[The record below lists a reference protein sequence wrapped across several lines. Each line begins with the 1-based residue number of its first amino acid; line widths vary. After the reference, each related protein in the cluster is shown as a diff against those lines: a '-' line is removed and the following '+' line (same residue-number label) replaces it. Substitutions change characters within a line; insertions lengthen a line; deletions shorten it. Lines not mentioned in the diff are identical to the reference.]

1 VIGAGGTA
9 DPCWGPA
16 VNGLVNGHTLAFCEN
31 TGVTA
36 AEFGHILA
44 NPAAQ
49 INTSLGGNPD
59 LKPEIADTYTYGV
72 VFEPTFVPSLV
83 MSVDYYRIVIKS
95 TIESL
100 SSNTVVNNCGITGSA
115 ALCGLIHRG
124 VGTGSLWFNNTN
136 FVDTSEVN
144 IGHVST
150 QGLDLAAH
158 YSVDIGP
165 GGKLGFNIS
174 GTRTLNFLT
183 QPLPTG
189 GAYDCVGYYGTT
201 CGAPAPAW
209 RHTLN
214 SSWLAPWA
222 GLSMT
227 ARWRYIGPVTSDR
240 VSQDPQLSQ
249 TYFAPTA
256 HIGGFSYIDL
266 SASIPIPS
274 TGISFRFG
282 VNNIADKAPP
292 IVANGNYS
300 DCPNSSCNDNT
311 WVGTYDTLGRYLY
324 AHVTAKF

>member
-1 VIGAGGTA
+1 LT
-9 DPCWGPA
+9 
-16 VNGLVNGHTLAFCEN
+16 FCEN
-31 TGVTA
+31 TGVTP

-72 VFEPTFVPSLV
+72 VFQPTFVPSLV
-83 MSVDYYRIVIKS
+83 MSVDYYRIVIKN
-95 TIESL
+95 TITSL
-100 SSNTVVNNCGITGSA
+100 TSNTVVNNCGITGSPK
-115 ALCGLIHRG
+115 LCGLIHRG

-136 FVDTSEVN
+136 FVNTQEVN

-150 QGLDLAAH
+150 QGLDLASH
-158 YSVDIGP
+158 YSLDIGP
-165 GGKLGFNIS
+165 AGKLGFNLS
-174 GTRTLNFLT
+174 GTRVLNFLT

-189 GAYDCVGYYGTT
+189 GAYDCVGYFGTT
-201 CGAPAPAW
+201 CGAPTPAW
-209 RHTLN
+209 RHVLN
-214 SSWLAPWA
+214 TTWMAPWA
-222 GLSMT
+222 GLDIT
-227 ARWRYIGPVTSDR
+227 ARWRYLGPVTSDR

-249 TYFAPTA
+249 TYFKPLA
-256 HIGGFSYIDL
+256 HIGGYTYFDL
-266 SASIPIPS
+266 SASIPVAS

-324 AHVTAKF
+324 AHVSAKF